1 MTLQDL
7 KQQVMELPIAD
18 RQQLVESLLASIQQ
32 ETQVGHPAAEAVTI
46 AQTEADIK
54 EHLANLPLA
63 DAWLE
68 DNLAAKASL
77 ERGLQQ
83 ASQSEGRFIG
93 SFARQLHPWTE
104 SLIGVIKD
112 DGKDEK
118 ETDIDDLESKYL
130 SGRSPL

>member
-7 KQQVMELPIAD
+7 EQQVMGLPIAD
-18 RQQLVESLLASIQQ
+18 RRQLVESLLASIQQ
-32 ETQVGHPAAEAVTI
+32 ETQVGHRATSAVTI
-46 AQTEADIK
+46 AQAEADIK

-93 SFARQLHPWTE
+93 SFASQLHPWAQ
-104 SLIGVIKD
+104 SLVGVIKD
-112 DGKDEK
+112 DGNDET
-118 ETDIDDLESKYL
+118 ETYTDYLECKY
-130 SGRSPL
+130 

>member
-32 ETQVGHPAAEAVTI
+32 ETQANHPAAEAVTI

-54 EHLANLPLA
+54 AHLANLPLA

-93 SFARQLHPWTE
+93 SFASQLHPWTQ
-104 SLIGVIKD
+104 SLVGVIKD
-112 DGKDEK
+112 DGNDETK
-118 ETDIDDLESKYL
+118 TYTDYLECKY
-130 SGRSPL
+130 